1 MTFIRNSFGRAIAA
15 MGVFVA
21 CAAQA
26 QTPAYVGTW
35 ASEPAQC
42 TVGQEEENA
51 PLIIKV
57 RGYDQHETHC
67 EFTSVSNIGSGWAA
81 KASCDVEGDH
91 QNLSLTLT
99 VAGNRLTIHDKRGDS
114 IYRLCR

>member
-1 MTFIRNSFGRAIAA
+1 MIFLQNSFGRVIAA
-15 MGVFVA
+15 IGVLVA
-21 CAAQA
+21 SAAQA
-26 QTPAYVGTW
+26 QTPAYIGIW

-51 PLIIKV
+51 PLIMKV

-67 EFTSVSNIGSGWAA
+67 KFTSISKNGTRWAA

-91 QNLSLTLT
+91 QNLNLTLT

-114 IYRLCR
+114 TYRLCQ